1 MTAPADQQWEA
12 AFEAEQE
19 IRDLVEHISNAIG
32 PEETAW
38 LLREIAD
45 DLEGPSP

>member
-1 MTAPADQQWEA
+1 MSKEPWKD
-12 AFEAEQE
+12 AFEAEQK
-19 IRDLVEHISNAIG
+19 IKDLANAISNVIG

-45 DLEGPSP
+45 ELEGEANGG